1 MGKPESVDFV
11 DAVSYGVE
19 MIINTIIYFLGAA
32 IMMLIGFY
40 VLFSAME
47 EMDIA
52 FVILGFIFIFI
63 GLLVIA
69 SLNIAIIYKI
79 WIDVRNKST
88 YHTQEIYPEG
98 PGGLILKP
106 KKSSSKKKSV

>member
-1 MGKPESVDFV
+1 MGKSKTVDFT

-19 MIINTIIYFLGAA
+19 MIINTIIYFSGAA
-32 IMMLIGFY
+32 IIMLIGFY

-63 GLLVIA
+63 GFLSSFLHNQSNAHSRITNTIPDLCSDGIDRFVI
-69 SLNIAIIYKI
+69 IKF
-79 WIDVRNKST
+79 K
-88 YHTQEIYPEG
+88 
-98 PGGLILKP
+98 
-106 KKSSSKKKSV
+106 